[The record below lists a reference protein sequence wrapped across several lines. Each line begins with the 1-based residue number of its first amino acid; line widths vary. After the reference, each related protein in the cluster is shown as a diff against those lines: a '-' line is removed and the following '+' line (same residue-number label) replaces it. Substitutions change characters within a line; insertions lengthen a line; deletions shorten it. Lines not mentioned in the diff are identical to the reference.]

1 MTLKEKMEK
10 IWEGPIVQ
18 EPRYICIWHLSDSG
32 LIPWMYEG
40 PAEDDDEP
48 REGA

>member
-10 IWEGPIVQ
+10 IWKSPIVQ
-18 EPRYICIWHLSDSG
+18 EPRYICIWHVDDDG
-32 LIPWMYEG
+32 LPILLWEG
-40 PAEDDDEP
+40 LAEDDDEP